1 MNIIVEQLR
10 ADYRERAVLADLSFS
25 IASGQVLAIVGAN
38 GCGKSTL
45 LRAMARLHRPAAGTV
60 RVDGV
65 DVWQLKPAEAARRI
79 GLLPQFPQAPAGISV
94 EALIAFGRYPY
105 QGLFRQWSHADE
117 AAVREALIETDLV
130 KLAQRP
136 LDRLSGGQ
144 RQRAWLAMVLAQAT
158 PVLMLDEPTSMLDL
172 GHQVEVLSL
181 VRRLAAGGRT
191 VVMVLHDL
199 AAAARYADT
208 LLAIHDGRVLA
219 HGAPRDVVTPGLIR
233 ALYGIDAHVI
243 RAPEDGAPVVVPM
256 VS

>member
-1 MNIIVEQLR
+1 MNITVEQLR

-25 IASGQVLAIVGAN
+25 IASGEVLAIVGAN

-105 QGLFRQWSHADE
+105 QGLFRQWSRADE
-117 AAVREALIETDLV
+117 AAVHEALIETDLV
-130 KLAQRP
+130 ELAQRP

-208 LLAIHDGRVLA
+208 LVAIHDGRVLA

-233 ALYGIDAHVI
+233 TLYGIDAHVI
-243 RAPEDGAPVVVPM
+243 PAPDDGAPVVVPM